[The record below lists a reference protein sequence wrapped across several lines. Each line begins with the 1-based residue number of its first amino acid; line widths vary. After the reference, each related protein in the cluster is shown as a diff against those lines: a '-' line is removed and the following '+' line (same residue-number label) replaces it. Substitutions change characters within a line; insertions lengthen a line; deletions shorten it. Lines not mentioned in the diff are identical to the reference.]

1 MLRLPRPRL
10 KLPVRRAS
18 RHQQDEKILSRGQVI
33 VLFALSLTVLIGILG
48 LAIDISFAWINELR
62 IQKAADASALAGAVY
77 LPDQTGPATTAS
89 LALAKQNGYVSGTD
103 NVLIS
108 AQRNEPNHQQMDV
121 TITAPVPTFF
131 MRIFG
136 INSVTSSRTAH
147 AQYNLPLPMGSPLN
161 VFGDPTSTDLQG
173 NAQNF
178 WAAIQGPCTLKANGD
193 PYATKDS
200 TSAHS
205 NCAGVSSPSNPEYK
219 APAPG
224 DSGAYD
230 YSIKVPPGG
239 GGTLSIQLYDP
250 EFCERSDQAHDTGD
264 TSFSNANFDTTFT
277 LYNPSST
284 PYDLSDDTVNTT
296 VTYPGDGST
305 STSDGQAGKTH
316 SCSTYYTHTDSV
328 THDEAAGGTGS
339 ICYPAGPCGTAN
351 PWIQFAT
358 LTVTPGTY
366 RINVATSTVGSNA
379 ADGSNMFSLK
389 ATSTASAALQPQVFG
404 GTVGTQSTMSIFN
417 NLQAGTSYIYL
428 AQIDATN
435 AGKTLV
441 IDLFDPGDL
450 NGTGVMYFEEP
461 CLGVAGCPA
470 SGYRDDQ
477 FTWRN
482 SGTTLSAAG
491 TQSGTVS
498 SVTTASGGSS
508 NFQGNWLVVTIPI
521 NPSYTAPENGWW
533 KVKYVIT
540 GGAAHDRTTWTAK
553 VQNSPVHLVP

>member
-1 MLRLPRPRL
+1 
-10 KLPVRRAS
+10 
-18 RHQQDEKILSRGQVI
+18 
-33 VLFALSLTVLIGILG
+33 
-48 LAIDISFAWINELR
+48 
-62 IQKAADASALAGAVY
+62 
-77 LPDQTGPATTAS
+77 
-89 LALAKQNGYVSGTD
+89 
-103 NVLIS
+103 
-108 AQRNEPNHQQMDV
+108 
-121 TITAPVPTFF
+121 

-136 INSVTSSRTAH
+136 VNSVTSSRTAH

-161 VFGDPTSTDLQG
+161 VFGDPTSKDLQG
-173 NAQNF
+173 NPQNF

-200 TSAHS
+200 TTVHS
-205 NCAGVSSPSNPEYK
+205 NCAGVSSPANPEYK

-224 DSGAYD
+224 DGGAYD

-250 EFCERSDQAHDTGD
+250 EFCQRNDQAHDTGD
-264 TSFSNANFDTTFT
+264 TAFSNQSSVNFDTTFT
-277 LYNPSST
+277 LYNQSAT

-305 STSDGQAGKTH
+305 STGDGLQGKTH
-316 SCSTYYTHTDSV
+316 SCSSYYVHTDAV
-328 THDEAAGGTGS
+328 TGDDAAGGKGS
-339 ICYPAGPCGTAN
+339 ICYPAAVGCGTAN
-351 PWIQFAT
+351 AWIQFAT
-358 LTVTPGTY
+358 VAVTPGTY
-366 RINVATSTVGSNA
+366 RVNVQTSTVGSSP

-389 ATSTASAALQPQVFG
+389 ATSTAGASLQPQVFG

-450 NGTGVMYFEEP
+450 NGTGVMYFEQP
-461 CLGVAGCPA
+461 TTT
-470 SGYRDDQ
+470 GYVDDQ

-482 SGTTLSAAG
+482 SGTTLNASG

-498 SVTTASGGSS
+498 SVTTASGGNS

-521 NPSYTAPENGWW
+521 DPSYAAPQNGWW

>member
-10 KLPVRRAS
+10 KLPVRRTS
-18 RHQQDEKILSRGQVI
+18 RHQRDEKTLSRGQVI

-77 LPDQTGPATTAS
+77 LPDQTGQAQTAS
-89 LALAKQNGYVSGTD
+89 LALSVQNGYSNSVGGVVID
-103 NVLIS
+103 
-108 AQRNEPNHQQMDV
+108 AHRNEPNHQQMDV

-136 INSVTSSRTAH
+136 INSLAASRTAH

-161 VFGDPTSTDLQG
+161 VFGDPTSKDLQG
-173 NAQNF
+173 NPQNF
-178 WAAIQGPCTLKANGD
+178 WAAIQGPCTLKQNGD
-193 PYATKDS
+193 PYATKDF
-200 TSAHS
+200 TAVHA
-205 NCAGVSSPSNPEYK
+205 NCGSVTTADNSEYK
-219 APAPG
+219 VPATG
-224 DSGAYD
+224 DGGAYD

-250 EFCERSDQAHDTGD
+250 EFCQRNDQAHDTGD
-264 TSFSNANFDTTFT
+264 AAFSNQSTVNFDTTFT
-277 LYNPSST
+277 LYNQSLT
-284 PYDLSDDTVNTT
+284 PYDLRDDTVNTT
-296 VTYPGDGST
+296 VTYPGSSGT
-305 STSDGQAGKTH
+305 STGDGQAGKTN
-316 SCSTYYTHTDSV
+316 SCSSYYVHTDPV
-328 THDEAAGGTGS
+328 TRDSAAGGTGS
-339 ICYPAGPCGTAN
+339 VCYPAGACGVAN

-358 LTVTPGTY
+358 IAVTPGVY
-366 RINVATSTVGSNA
+366 RLNVQTTTVGSNA

-404 GTVGTQSTMSIFN
+404 GTVGTQSTMSIYN
-417 NLQAGTSYIYL
+417 NLQAGTSFIYL

-450 NGTGVMYFEEP
+450 NGTGVMYFEQP
-461 CLGVAGCPA
+461 TTT
-470 SGYRDDQ
+470 GYVDDQ

-482 SGTTLSAAG
+482 SGTTLNASG

-498 SVTTASGGSS
+498 SVTTASGGNS

-521 NPSYTAPENGWW
+521 DPTYAAPQNGWW